1 MCVKE
6 QVERLAWY
14 NQHPDRYTA
23 RGVLLMNRRARRRH
37 WLGKYKIHKG
47 CCVCGYKDHAV
58 ALHFD
63 HIEPKIKRAAIAHMM
78 AYSLKALTKE
88 IRKCRVLCAN
98 CHYVKTDRG
107 RR

>member
-1 MCVKE
+1 
-6 QVERLAWY
+6 
-14 NQHPDRYTA
+14 
-23 RGVLLMNRRARRRH
+23 MNRRARRRH
-37 WLGKYKIHKG
+37 WLDKYKMNKG

-63 HIEPKIKRAAIAHMM
+63 HIEPTAKRAAVAHMIT
-78 AYSLKALTKE
+78 YSLKALIKE
-88 IRKCRVLCAN
+88 VRKCRVLCAN